1 MNGRLRIGLF
11 IMNVMIDTEDTVNFE
26 GENA

>member
-1 MNGRLRIGLF
+1 MNEPLRIGLF

-26 GENA
+26 GEKA